1 MSNDFLWSSF
11 NASTQVFLS
20 NWFNLNLQVMNL
32 ADNLQLTPE
41 DYGYLATSTN
51 TSATAILL
59 SPLHANAVQDESNT
73 LRNVIQSL
81 RQSDGC
87 QVPWIMTTYCYVD
100 FGGLWEMAATQ
111 KLQDRCKDSK
121 TNGAVYLESI
131 LRNVDAQTFTACW
144 GAPLDVGV
152 FSFLKS
158 SNDGKVWLSNT
169 WTQPSRLSLGDE
181 IQYWLKSKITTYN
194 TQWQNYKSLG
204 VTESFAIQNAFGFD
218 YPLTLKYLNGTYQF
232 NVQTSFKMQMPL
244 ATVLTTLASNAS
256 MISGQSLVRNSS
268 LFAFRNITPEAVLI
282 GGGYLPSPLGQGLAV
297 VRSTLGPFGTVTMKR
312 ISSLSGLFQNISY
325 EISRLLSMNME
336 VQNAFWPLYNLF
348 TINPRPRAWEGVSLG
363 GGDILCDVVVSATTG
378 TAPCVH
384 FSSAGSCAVNGAEY
398 IAGDTKLSTSLLAVN
413 ATLNATAVVQ
423 MDTRSPAST
432 KVALQTYI
440 PFLKKYLAPERF
452 RVIYAQSQ
460 QVKADI
466 WNNYRVSI
474 LQFIRRGST
483 ISLSSFRIFEPSE
496 PDFEF
501 YAWAYIFDW
510 AQGVRE
516 VVSFQGENGTLTALS
531 TNRPL
536 IETQANP
543 TEIPSNVAYLMSWL
557 LQYITGILVCV
568 GCVVLLYILGLR
580 GQVEAMNIISFSRVG
595 SLVWIGRPLIFVR
608 ALTAIGLLSTA
619 TLTLTRPLSGLI
631 SQLDATSFPWYTVIL
646 AAGELNW
653 MVYVVND
660 IFSVVTRQYTPGYA
674 LMSSILVWI
683 ASAIC
688 L

>member
-1 MSNDFLWSSF
+1 
-11 NASTQVFLS
+11 
-20 NWFNLNLQVMNL
+20 
-32 ADNLQLTPE
+32 
-41 DYGYLATSTN
+41 
-51 TSATAILL
+51 
-59 SPLHANAVQDESNT
+59 
-73 LRNVIQSL
+73 
-81 RQSDGC
+81 
-87 QVPWIMTTYCYVD
+87 
-100 FGGLWEMAATQ
+100 
-111 KLQDRCKDSK
+111 
-121 TNGAVYLESI
+121 
-131 LRNVDAQTFTACW
+131 
-144 GAPLDVGV
+144 
-152 FSFLKS
+152 
-158 SNDGKVWLSNT
+158 
-169 WTQPSRLSLGDE
+169 
-181 IQYWLKSKITTYN
+181 
-194 TQWQNYKSLG
+194 
-204 VTESFAIQNAFGFD
+204 
-218 YPLTLKYLNGTYQF
+218 
-232 NVQTSFKMQMPL
+232 MQMPL